1 MEHLVL
7 LDQQDILLVV
17 VVARGLQVQAL
28 EGQEV
33 LVVVDKVILFLVMVQ
48 EFQAQQTQ
56 GVVVLVVDLQEM
68 HQEMQL
74 EVLEHQEA
82 VEIIILEL
90 FQEEQEIHLLQVL
103 LKEIMVVLE
112 ETVLTGLEEVE
123 EQDAQVQLAMVE
135 MGPT

>member
-33 LVVVDKVILFLVMVQ
+33 LVVVDKVIVFLVMVQ
-48 EFQAQQTQ
+48 EFQAQRTQ

-68 HQEMQL
+68 L
-74 EVLEHQEA
+74 EVLVA
-82 VEIIILEL
+82 L
-90 FQEEQEIHLLQVL
+90 VL
-103 LKEIMVVLE
+103 
-112 ETVLTGLEEVE
+112 
-123 EQDAQVQLAMVE
+123 
-135 MGPT
+135 

>member
-28 EGQEV
+28 EEQEV

-68 HQEMQL
+68 L
-74 EVLEHQEA
+74 EVLVA
-82 VEIIILEL
+82 LV
-90 FQEEQEIHLLQVL
+90 
-103 LKEIMVVLE
+103 
-112 ETVLTGLEEVE
+112 
-123 EQDAQVQLAMVE
+123 
-135 MGPT
+135 

>member
-28 EGQEV
+28 EEQEV
-33 LVVVDKVILFLVMVQ
+33 LVVVDKVSLFLVMAQ

-68 HQEMQL
+68 L
-74 EVLEHQEA
+74 EVLVA
-82 VEIIILEL
+82 LV
-90 FQEEQEIHLLQVL
+90 
-103 LKEIMVVLE
+103 
-112 ETVLTGLEEVE
+112 
-123 EQDAQVQLAMVE
+123 
-135 MGPT
+135 